1 MAIKRKIIAGIDIG
15 TTKVCTCIGEMRS
28 EDIKILGSGMVPLD
42 RGVSQG
48 LINHLMETSR
58 AVKESVDMAVQKAD
72 VDFSSVWVSIGGY
85 RSHGLS
91 LSTTRT
97 ITSRNRG
104 IAKEDVEQVCRDAK
118 TKINIPEDHEIL
130 HSQLQY
136 FLLDGKA
143 EVDDPCGMTADSLT
157 ANLFLVLTPS
167 AVIANTRNALA
178 NADIPAI
185 EGMVL
190 QQIASGCGV
199 LSPDENELGVV
210 HINMGGGTTSLNV
223 IHRNRLLYTSVL
235 PVGACQITKDLAIT
249 LRTPLNEAEKLKLRL
264 GSVSLDSITPEE
276 VVEISLIGTNQANR
290 IPRVTVCE
298 IIHERCSEI
307 LAAVQ
312 RELDK
317 INLRREA
324 FTGIVL
330 TGGGARLHGMA
341 SLTESMLQMPV
352 RIGGSNQVPA
362 VKGEVPDIMHATAA
376 GTLVYARDRLNQNY
390 FVLDEKR
397 PSEKKRSKFE
407 AFRDWMLGE
416 GGS

>member
-1 MAIKRKIIAGIDIG
+1 MVIKRKIIAGIDIG

-28 EDIKILGSGMVPLD
+28 EDIKILGSGTVPLE

-58 AVKESVDMAVQKAD
+58 AVKESVEMAVQTAD
-72 VDFSSVWVSIGGY
+72 VDFNSVWVSIGGY
-85 RSHGLS
+85 RSHGFNV
-91 LSTTRT
+91 STTRP
-97 ITSRNRG
+97 ISAKNRG
-104 IAKEDVEQVCRDAK
+104 ITKEDVEQVCRDAK
-118 TKINIPEDHEIL
+118 TKINVPEEYEIL

-136 FLLDGKA
+136 FLLDGKT
-143 EVDDPCGMTADSLT
+143 EVQDPCGMTADSLT

-210 HINMGGGTTSLNV
+210 HINVGGGTTSLSI

-249 LRTPLNEAEKLKLRL
+249 LRTPMSEAEKLKLRL

-276 VVEISLIGTNQANR
+276 VVEISLIGTNQAHR
-290 IPRVTVCE
+290 IPRMTVCE
-298 IIHERCSEI
+298 VIHERALEI
-307 LAAVQ
+307 LDAIH
-312 RELDK
+312 RELQK
-317 INLRREA
+317 IKLRREA

-341 SLTESMLQMPV
+341 SLTETVLQMPV
-352 RIGGSNQVPA
+352 RVGGPDQVHA
-362 VKGEVPDIMHATAA
+362 VKGEVPDLMHATAA
-376 GTLVYARDRLNQNY
+376 GILVYARDRLNQK
-390 FVLDEKR
+390 FFSFDEKR
-397 PSEKKRSKFE
+397 PSERKRSRFE

-416 GGS
+416 GGG